1 MEKLIALKHKLDA
14 IKAMGTN
21 AKKEALASM
30 DDFEQRMVS
39 LMLNPFVRFGVKK
52 YKVADPLSKS
62 VPSDQKAIELLE
74 KLAAR
79 ELTGNAAINAVEN
92 VSEIKSDA
100 RLDDCFFGCRLRHR
114 DSGDAQLHQR
124 LREARADGKTC
135 RHIPHHRHY

>member
-74 KLAAR
+74 
-79 ELTGNAAINAVEN
+79 
-92 VSEIKSDA
+92 
-100 RLDDCFFGCRLRHR
+100 
-114 DSGDAQLHQR
+114 QLI
-124 LREARADGKTC
+124 EAGEFS
-135 RHIPHHRHY
+135 

>member
-52 YKVADPLSKS
+52 YNVADPLSKS
-62 VPSDQKAIELLE
+62 VPSDEKAIELLE
-74 KLAAR
+74 KLAAGAYGKR
-79 ELTGNAAINAVEN
+79 SHHCGRVFGRFDVCRRSGRISPVPAERPE
-92 VSEIKSDA
+92 SRRRHKS
-100 RLDDCFFGCRLRHR
+100 L
-114 DSGDAQLHQR
+114 Q
-124 LREARADGKTC
+124 
-135 RHIPHHRHY
+135 